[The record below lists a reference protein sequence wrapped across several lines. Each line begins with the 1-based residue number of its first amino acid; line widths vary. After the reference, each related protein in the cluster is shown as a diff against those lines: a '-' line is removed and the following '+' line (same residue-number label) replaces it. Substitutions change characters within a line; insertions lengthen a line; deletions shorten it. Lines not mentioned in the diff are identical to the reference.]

1 MRISDWSSDVCSS
14 DLLDEVGDGD
24 AVDGRIAGHG
34 DHRVTMAAE
43 HDGVHI
49 LDRHVELVGDDVAEA
64 RRLEDAGYT
73 ADLHVRQGHALTE
86 GPNTRIWG
94 VCDATAVLVG
104 GVGRYTIAIAHSLV
118 QLTKA

>member
-43 HDGVHI
+43 NEGVHI
-49 LDRHVELVGDDVAEA
+49 LDRHVELVGDEVAEA
-64 RRLEDAGYT
+64 RRIEDAGHT
-73 ADLHVRQGHALTE
+73 DALVVRQARELPE
-86 GPNTRIWG
+86 GPNHR
-94 VCDATAVLVG
+94 VEG
-104 GVGRYTIAIAHSLV
+104 GGERRSVV
-118 QLTKA
+118 